1 MTLHL
6 MRSSHAYSG
15 MRDLFAYFTLLS
27 SHNGSEVQP

>member
-15 MRDLFAYFTLLS
+15 MRDFSIYSNLALS
-27 SHNGSEVQP
+27 LAGTEVRP